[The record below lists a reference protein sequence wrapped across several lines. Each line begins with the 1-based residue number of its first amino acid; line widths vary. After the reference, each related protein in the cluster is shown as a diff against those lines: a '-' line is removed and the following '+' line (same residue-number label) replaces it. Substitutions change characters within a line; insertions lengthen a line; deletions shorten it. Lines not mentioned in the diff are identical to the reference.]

1 MSTTGTIDFAANI
14 KASYSAAD
22 SLPIKLLQDYN
33 LIRHVKRH
41 GVITPVH
48 AQFIPTN
55 KCNLK
60 CGFCSCS
67 EEDRNVEMDKQTALE
82 IIDVLESLGT
92 VAVTITGGGEP
103 LLHPDIK
110 TIIEYF
116 TFSGIAVGLVT
127 NGLKLDVLGDTWG
140 EVTWCRISH
149 DDDRIFY
156 DHYGKNLAAIIKDH
170 PEVDWSFSH
179 VVSPNPNFA
188 VIKRV
193 IEFANENGFKHVRLV
208 ADLLQYD
215 KVDLNKVKEFLEFE
229 DVLDNKVIYQ
239 DRNAPVHGGPCRISC
254 LKPVIGADARVYPCC
269 GVQYALE
276 KPSRKLAEIFSLG
289 DALNLG
295 EIVEQYSGQG
305 FDGII
310 CRRCYYSG
318 YNEVLGALMTEVAHA
333 DFV

>member
-1 MSTTGTIDFAANI
+1 MSTTGTIDFVANI

-22 SLPIKLLQDYN
+22 SLPTKLLQDYN
-33 LIRHVKRH
+33 LIRHIKRH

-55 KCNLK
+55 KCNLA

-103 LLHPDIK
+103 LLHPNIK

-127 NGLKLDVLGDTWG
+127 NGLTLDVLGDTWE

-149 DDDRIFY
+149 DDNRDFDNDYIEE
-156 DHYGKNLAAIIKDH
+156 IKDVVNKA
-170 PEVDWSFSH
+170 PDVDWSFSYVISPEPDYDTICA
-179 VVSPNPNFA
+179 VVNFA
-188 VIKRV
+188 TQH
-193 IEFANENGFKHVRLV
+193 EFKHVRLV
-208 ADLLQYD
+208 ADLLQTD
-215 KVDLNKVKEFLEFE
+215 KVDLGKVKDELAFR
-229 DVLDNKVIYQ
+229 DVFDNKVIYQ
-239 DRNAPVHGGPCRISC
+239 PRNTPVRGGPCRIGC

-269 GVQYALE
+269 GVQYALDE
-276 KPSRKLAEIFSLG
+276 PSRKLPEVFSLG

-295 EIVEQYSGQG
+295 AIIDRYSEVG
-305 FDGII
+305 FDGSI
-310 CRRCYYSG
+310 CKRCYYSG
-318 YNEVLGALMTEVAHA
+318 YNKVLTALMLEVEHA